1 MSLPPVEVPSGAMR
15 FNSDSYKL
23 EYYDGSQ
30 WLQVS
35 TFSPNLNGGARGV
48 FFGGRN
54 PTLQSTID
62 YITISSTGNAISF
75 GTLTAATDYPASCS
89 SNVRGICAGGRT
101 PGDVNTIE
109 FVTISSTGNAQDFG
123 DLTQAR
129 RELGGLSSQTRGVF
143 GGGTGGGFNTIDY
156 ITIASQGVNA
166 QDFGDLVQAQGTST
180 AFASPTRGIFAG
192 GEGPTP
198 LSTQLNII
206 QFITI
211 ATIGNAQDFGDLTA
225 ATWGVS
231 GCSNSTR
238 GLIGNISSPAR
249 NQIDYITIA
258 TTGNAVNFGDLSY
271 TPSQSAASTSSSTR
285 GIWGGGEVPGP
296 TGVNSICYVSI
307 LTQGDAVD
315 FGDLTVQRGRFGACS
330 NAHGGL

>member
-1 MSLPPVEVPSGAMR
+1 MVTDTPALGVAADTGA
-15 FNSDSYKL
+15 
-23 EYYDGSQ
+23 
-30 WLQVS
+30 
-35 TFSPNLNGGARGV
+35 GARGV

-62 YITISSTGNAISF
+62 YINISSAGNAISF
-75 GTLTAATDYPASCS
+75 GSLTSATDYPVSCS
-89 SNVRGICAGGRT
+89 SNIRGICAGGRT
-101 PGDVNTIE
+101 PTNVNTIE

-123 DLTQAR
+123 DLTEAR
-129 RELGGLSSQTRGVF
+129 RELAGLSSQTRGAF
-143 GGGTGGGFNTIDY
+143 GGGTTGLFNTIDY
-156 ITIASQGVNA
+156 ITISTTGNA
-166 QDFGDLVQAQGTST
+166 QDFGDLVQTQSTSA

-192 GEGPTP
+192 GEGAAP
-198 LSTQLNII
+198 LSIQLNII

-258 TTGNAVNFGDLSY
+258 TTGNSVNFGDLIY
-271 TPSQSAASTSSSTR
+271 TPSQSAASTASSTR
-285 GIWGGGEVPGP
+285 GIWGGGDVPGP
-296 TGVNSICYVSI
+296 TGANNICYVSI

-315 FGDLTVQRGRFGACS
+315 FGDLTVQRGRFDACS